1 MNSVTP
7 CEACGH
13 ELRFQPDWTGRVLYC
28 PGCRG
33 RLSAPPSPARVSPPR
48 GRRLGLILLG
58 VIGVSLPAA
67 IGAAT
72 MHWSAA
78 PSPTPPRLN
87 TLYPPGRSGTMP
99 VSRGMADSADLLA
112 PLAPAAV
119 DPYLVIPTT
128 VDSRLEIP
136 ADAASDEGVRY
147 VGRLPAGL
155 AFASDPSRGL
165 LLSSGVDGTLHWCDA
180 KTLRPVGSCRLPGP
194 AYQLACDGKRRLLYA
209 ALSSPDRFRLGPLGD
224 CCNAAGDI
232 HVFDLD
238 RLLALAPTALARASK
253 TIASEVDV
261 WSMHLSPDRESL
273 FYMAET
279 PQGIRVVCVDALDRR
294 EPKAL
299 EMQAGGTHTLVSTP
313 DGKTL
318 FGLAGGRLF
327 AVDVAGWSPRWSLLV
342 GGNILCLTVGPG
354 DQLYLIERRL
364 THFLLV
370 VDPATRGVVSR
381 CALGVEGRPYLCRT
395 ADGSRVVFSNS
406 AVTSGRILVFDAA
419 DAPHRPRLAGWAR
432 SDRANLVRGGIR
444 LSDDGR
450 FLLTGVGQLFRVG
463 S

>member
-13 ELRFQPDWTGRVLYC
+13 ELRFQPDWSGRVLYC

-33 RLSAPPSPARVSPPR
+33 RLRVPRAPARFPLRS
-48 GRRLGLILLG
+48 RRLGLALLL
-58 VIGVSLPAA
+58 VIAVSLPAVF
-67 IGAAT
+67 GAAT
-72 MHWSAA
+72 MRWSAA
-78 PSPTPPRLN
+78 LPSIPQEPGLP
-87 TLYPPGRSGTMP
+87 YPPGQFGPIPS
-99 VSRGMADSADLLA
+99 SRGMRGPADLFAML
-112 PLAPAAV
+112 PPVQV
-119 DPYLVIPTT
+119 DPHLAIPTG

-136 ADAASDEGVRY
+136 ADAISDEGIRF
-147 VGRLPAGL
+147 VGRLPASL

-165 LLSSGVDGTLHWCDA
+165 LLSAGADGTLHWCDA
-180 KTLRPVGSCRLPGP
+180 ETLRPVGSCRLPGP
-194 AYQLACDGKRRLLYA
+194 AYQLACDGKRRRLYA
-209 ALSSPDRFRLGPLGD
+209 ALSSPDEVQLGPLGD
-224 CCNAAGDI
+224 CVNAAGDI

-253 TIASEVDV
+253 VIGCKADI

-279 PQGIRVVCVDALDRR
+279 PHSLRIVCVDALDRR
-294 EPKAL
+294 GPKTL
-299 EMQAGGTHTLVSTP
+299 EMRAGGAHTLASTP

-327 AVDVAGWSPRWSLLV
+327 AVDVAGWSLRWSLVVV
-342 GGNILCLTVGPG
+342 GNVLSLAVGPG
-354 DQLYLIERRL
+354 DQLYLVERRL
-364 THFLLV
+364 SHFLLV
-370 VDPATRGVVSR
+370 VDPATRRVVSR
-381 CALGVEGRPYLCRT
+381 CALGVEGRPYLCRSV
-395 ADGSRVVFSNS
+395 DGRRVYFSNS
-406 AVTSGRILVFDAA
+406 AVTSGRILALDAA
-419 DAPHRPRLAGWAR
+419 DDPRRPHLTGWAQ
-432 SDRANLVRGGIR
+432 SDCAHLVRGGIR